1 MAGYT
6 YMMPENINLTPLAG
20 LRYSAI
26 KDKGKNYN
34 SFDGLLGGK
43 VSSNINVN
51 EEVVL
56 TPELYAMVDYAF
68 KNKVPAIDARLQG
81 MTAPLPTALSK
92 AKQALMSA
100 SVLLLSTK

>member
-1 MAGYT
+1 
-6 YMMPENINLTPLAG
+6 
-20 LRYSAI
+20 
-26 KDKGKNYN
+26 
-34 SFDGLLGGK
+34 
-43 VSSNINVN
+43 
-51 EEVVL
+51 
-56 TPELYAMVDYAF
+56 MVDYAF

>member
-1 MAGYT
+1 MQGLDIRLSKIRAIRKLT
-6 YMMPENINLTPLAG
+6 TNQNL
-20 LRYSAI
+20 I
-26 KDKGKNYN
+26 VKGKNYN